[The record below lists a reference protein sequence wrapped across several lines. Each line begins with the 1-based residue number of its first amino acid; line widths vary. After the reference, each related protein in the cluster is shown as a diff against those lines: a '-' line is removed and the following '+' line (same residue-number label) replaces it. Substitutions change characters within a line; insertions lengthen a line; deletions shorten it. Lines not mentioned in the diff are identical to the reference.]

1 MNTQE
6 VYVGIDVSGRRLDVH
21 TWPRGEAWSVD
32 YDEAGLSAL
41 TARLQALSV
50 AVVVLE
56 ATGKVQAVAVAT
68 LAAAGLPVAVV
79 NPRQVRDFAR
89 ATGRLA
95 KTDRLDAEVIARFAE
110 AVKPPVAEVPD
121 ADSQRLSELL
131 ARRRQLVEMLTAE
144 QNRLRSTQDPALC
157 KGVQAHIRWL
167 KEALSKLEKELSATI
182 RQSPLWRA
190 KDELLRSVPGIGPVV
205 SCMLIAELPELGRLG
220 RRELAALVGV
230 APINWDSGARRG
242 ERHIRRGAGAGASRA
257 VHGRAGGDAKE
268 RCGARSL
275 PTPPCSGK
283 APKSGPGGLHAQVA
297 ADPQCHGPNRATMAA
312 QSDSHLTR

>member
-56 ATGKVQAVAVAT
+56 ATGKVQA
-68 LAAAGLPVAVV
+68 VAVV

-205 SCMLIAELPELGRLG
+205 SCTLIAG
-220 RRELAALVGV
+220 GV
-230 APINWDSGARRG
+230 VHVDCRV
-242 ERHIRRGAGAGASRA
+242 AGIGSAGPAG
-257 VHGRAGGDAKE
+257 VGRAGG
-268 RCGARSL
+268 CGADQL
-275 PTPPCSGK
+275 
-283 APKSGPGGLHAQVA
+283 GLWRTA
-297 ADPQCHGPNRATMAA
+297 G
-312 QSDSHLTR
+312 

>member
-121 ADSQRLSELL
+121 SDSQRLSERL

-167 KEALSKLEKELSATI
+167 QGRTVEAGKRTQCHDTPKPALAGEG
-182 RQSPLWRA
+182 RA
-190 KDELLRSVPGIGPVV
+190 
-205 SCMLIAELPELGRLG
+205 
-220 RRELAALVGV
+220 V
-230 APINWDSGARRG
+230 AF
-242 ERHIRRGAGAGASRA
+242 GAGHRTGGVVHVDCRVAGVGSAGPA
-257 VHGRAGGDAKE
+257 GVGRAGG
-268 RCGARSL
+268 CGADQL
-275 PTPPCSGK
+275 
-283 APKSGPGGLHAQVA
+283 GLWRTA
-297 ADPQCHGPNRATMAA
+297 G
-312 QSDSHLTR
+312 

>member
-21 TWPRGEAWSVD
+21 TWPKGEAWSVD

-56 ATGKVQAVAVAT
+56 ATEKVQAVAT

-110 AVKPPVAEVPD
+110 AVKSPMRTAKGFRSFWPVGGSWWRCSPP
-121 ADSQRLSELL
+121 
-131 ARRRQLVEMLTAE
+131 
-144 QNRLRSTQDPALC
+144 
-157 KGVQAHIRWL
+157 
-167 KEALSKLEKELSATI
+167 
-182 RQSPLWRA
+182 
-190 KDELLRSVPGIGPVV
+190 
-205 SCMLIAELPELGRLG
+205 
-220 RRELAALVGV
+220 
-230 APINWDSGARRG
+230 
-242 ERHIRRGAGAGASRA
+242 SRT
-257 VHGRAGGDAKE
+257 G
-268 RCGARSL
+268 CGAPR
-275 PTPPCSGK
+275 TRPCARGCRRTSAG
-283 APKSGPGGLHAQVA
+283 
-297 ADPQCHGPNRATMAA
+297 
-312 QSDSHLTR
+312 

>member
-68 LAAAGLPVAVV
+68 LAAAGL
-79 NPRQVRDFAR
+79 
-89 ATGRLA
+89 
-95 KTDRLDAEVIARFAE
+95 
-110 AVKPPVAEVPD
+110 PVAEVPD

-242 ERHIRRGAGAGASRA
+242 ERHIRG
-257 VHGRAGGDAKE
+257 GRAPV
-268 RCGARSL
+268 R
-275 PTPPCSGK
+275 
-283 APKSGPGGLHAQVA
+283 
-297 ADPQCHGPNRATMAA
+297 RALYMAA
-312 QSDSHLTR
+312 LVGMRKNDVVRAHYQHLRAAGKPPKVALVACMRKLLLILNAMVRTGQPWQPKAIHT